1 MIPFL
6 SMSGEYEPAASRGA
20 DLVSDKQKANSA
32 ADIDIWHRNGPAWGS
47 EVARMAA
54 GESAVDR
61 AAMATASSQV
71 EQAVSVIQGLQ
82 SSMNGYA
89 SQLQGGWQ
97 GQAAT
102 AFSNTYEAFTA
113 DFAKVLNALQSIQEK
128 LVSTHGTYQAT
139 EETNTSQVTRVAG
152 LLNG

>member
-1 MIPFL
+1 MP
-6 SMSGEYEPAASRGA
+6 S
-20 DLVSDKQKANSA
+20 
-32 ADIDIWHRNGPAWGS
+32 
-47 EVARMAA
+47 

-61 AAMATASSQV
+61 AAMATAASQV

-102 AFSNTYEAFTA
+102 AFASTYETFTA
-113 DFAKVLNALQSIQEK
+113 DFAKVRSALQSIQEK
-128 LVSTHGTYQAT
+128 LVSTHGTYQST